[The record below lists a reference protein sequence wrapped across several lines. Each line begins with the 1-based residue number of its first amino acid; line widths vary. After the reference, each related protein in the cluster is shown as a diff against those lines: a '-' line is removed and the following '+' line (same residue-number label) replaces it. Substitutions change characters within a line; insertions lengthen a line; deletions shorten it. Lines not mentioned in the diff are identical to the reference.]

1 MEELIEV
8 LKRHDGE
15 SLELEACTILLKDA
29 DGYRRILVRSDFN
42 GNVYEDEIP

>member
-1 MEELIEV
+1 M
-8 LKRHDGE
+8 KRHDGE